1 MESTQA
7 ILEIG
12 TSKIICLIGKK
23 NENGNISILACES
36 IFEPLLKNG
45 KWVTK
50 KSVPDMIYEVI
61 KKAGR
66 KCGKRITNVS
76 IALQGSFYDVVV
88 KEAKLPVKDANGTV
102 HQADINRVIA
112 KAGSFQCPEGVEIL
126 GHLPVYFIL
135 DDKKV
140 YIHPVGRKSQSIYGK
155 VAYIA
160 ARSPYLN
167 DIERT
172 LAGFKVKVN
181 GFIPDAIAQGLYYI
195 PSKYRDNLS
204 ILLDIGY
211 FETGITY
218 LFGDSVLFHSVIPVG
233 GAQISM
239 DLAKI
244 LQIDIS
250 LAENL
255 KRKYYFGIN
264 IGDRQAKEYVKDQ
277 DGKMHQFSY
286 DLVSDIIEARMEHL
300 ILLIKQTMKKSGM
313 PLKKESVMFLTGAGV
328 GMMAGAESYL
338 ARRIGVPVKKVV
350 NTKQYQ
356 LYSAVYHGAIATLQ
370 YVFQI

>member
-1 MESTQA
+1 
-7 ILEIG
+7 
-12 TSKIICLIGKK
+12 
-23 NENGNISILACES
+23 
-36 IFEPLLKNG
+36 
-45 KWVTK
+45 
-50 KSVPDMIYEVI
+50 MIYEVI